1 MRFLHFLSISLL
13 LAASVP
19 CMGVEIQKT
28 QRSDALIKELLT
40 KLDSTDVYAARKEK
54 SIDALKSKLPGNT
67 PEERYALYCDI
78 SVMYSNYLVDSSIV
92 YMEKAVR
99 LSKEIKN
106 DNLRIRGEL
115 SLSNLLADSGFYT
128 EAHEI
133 LSTVNRKTLD
143 QSLLIPYYRAKAN
156 LLHKL
161 YSSSYEP
168 ADYRKKYRAEYN
180 TYRDS
185 LLAMTDTTSDLFLQN
200 IEKKEARAGN
210 IAQARKYNAIRMS
223 RIKDKKS
230 ASYATCLYDRF
241 VISYL
246 YERRITGEAID
257 DVLES
262 AIIEVE
268 QSNKNIASLLRVE
281 AILLYLDEINAAK
294 KVSDYYYYSLL
305 KFGSRRRIIE
315 GVELTLKINDR
326 NLKSLEKRDN
336 EIKIALV
343 LIFLLLIVLMFTLLK
358 INSTRLKITRLNDN
372 LEQSGRISK
381 GYVGVVFRLYS
392 SYIKRLENF
401 RLKIHTSLK
410 KGQIDQALELTSPLG
425 DNAAEERRE
434 LFHNF
439 DTAFVDIF
447 PDFIATVNSCLKP
460 DAQIAPKKT
469 EILNTELRILAI
481 IKLGI
486 EDSAK
491 IAEMLHCSVKT
502 VYNLRSGLKGR
513 LSIPEEQFYKKISEL

>member
-1 MRFLHFLSISLL
+1 MRGFNILLISLFT
-13 LAASVP
+13 LALP
-19 CMGVEIQKT
+19 CRGEDIQKT
-28 QRSDALIKELLT
+28 GRSDALIKELLT

-54 SIDALKSKLPGNT
+54 SIDAIKSKLPGNT

-92 YMEKAVR
+92 YMEKAVQ
-99 LSKEIKN
+99 LSKEIN
-106 DNLRIRGEL
+106 SDNLRIKAEL
-115 SLSNLLADSGFYT
+115 SLANLLSDSGFYT

-133 LSTVNRKTLD
+133 LSTINRKTLD
-143 QSLLIPYYRAKAN
+143 QTLLIPYYRARAN
-156 LLHKL
+156 LFHKL

-168 ADYRKKYRAEYN
+168 VDYRQKYRAEYN
-180 TYRDS
+180 IYRDS
-185 LLAMTDTTSDLFLQN
+185 LLAITDTTSDLFLQN

-223 RIKDKKS
+223 KIKDKRS

-246 YERRITGEAID
+246 YERKITGEAID

-281 AILLYLDEINAAK
+281 TILLYLDEINAAK
-294 KVSDYYYYSLL
+294 KVSDYYYSSLL

-315 GVELTLKINDR
+315 GVELTLKINDQTF
-326 NLKSLEKRDN
+326 KTLERR
-336 EIKIALV
+336 EYQIKIGLAFV
-343 LIFLLLIVLMFTLLK
+343 LILLFVLVFTLLK
-358 INSTRLKITRLNDN
+358 MNSTRLKLARMKDDLD
-372 LEQSGRISK
+372 QSSKISK

-392 SYIKRLENF
+392 SYIKRLEIF
-401 RLKIHTSLK
+401 RTKIHTTLR
-410 KGQIDQALELTSPLG
+410 KGQIEQALELTSPLG
-425 DNAAEERRE
+425 DNAGEDRRE

-447 PDFIATVNSCLKP
+447 PDFIQKVNACLKP
-460 DAQIAPKKT
+460 EAQIIPKKT

-502 VYNLRSGLKGR
+502 VYNLRSGLKAR
-513 LSIPEEQFYKKISEL
+513 LAIPEEEFNKVISEI